1 MSHAVQ
7 TLKYVLNR
15 QLATS
20 QKFSDEEF
28 IPKPQAILGP
38 AYSKY
43 HLRRASD
50 LYRQVSIIPEEINP
64 SDIEEGVLKDGY
76 LLSSIAAL
84 AEEPSLIQ
92 RLFLTEESNKV
103 GLYAIWLCDSGTWKP
118 VILDEYIPCN
128 ERSGS
133 YFPVFAQSTNDD
145 LWISLLEK
153 AYAKIYGSYANIEGG
168 SCQHA
173 LRDLTG
179 APVEEL
185 RDETDLEKIWHF
197 ISNSITK
204 GYFLCCS
211 NDSVQPTQ
219 GQENKGNNEGAANS
233 FAYTILD
240 AREVETQRG
249 VERLIMVRNNWK
261 NFEWKGEWSNNSDLW
276 TEALREELNYTYE
289 DGQNGLFWIKL
300 EDYEA
305 YFPVTWV
312 CKYEQNN
319 KYFSVDLHHE
329 LKNHDVIRIRV
340 HKEQE
345 ITISLN
351 QKDALFFQGT
361 NYEGQYNYSYARI
374 LLGKVFNEGLGYVA
388 GNASEKHR
396 NLTITQ
402 RLKPGTYI
410 LTAELHWNQS
420 FFRDFN
426 VSFYCEHDIDIEA
439 VPEADLLTIQ
449 KSLVLSSIEKVE
461 ESRKVR
467 SYAKYGDSLIEKTEG
482 NIHGL
487 LYFYYMNDT
496 KKSSKLT
503 EKITFSNLEH
513 MQVCF
518 PFNNPTQ
525 VEVTLVPDHEVL
537 VLYKATQ
544 EEHAWSFST
553 SFAIQPLQ
561 QHESTLH
568 ILQEN
573 YDYIDD
579 ARRQAPLDINR
590 DYNTYVKDGHDL
602 DFEEG
607 EHGLAR
613 TSVVEERK
621 TAESVKKSG
630 LNNSYYS
637 EKNSTMSQRA
647 QQEGIERPSKKYPTL
662 NMEVGQT
669 NSKKIPYTNYDDYPK
684 EIEVVSSD
692 PKIVVIKDER
702 FKVEAGDNAYIRL
715 RFVAPKRPGVYNVQ
729 VEVRN
734 INGGVEETLG
744 FIINNAESEF

>member
-1 MSHAVQ
+1 MSQAVQ
-7 TLKYVLNR
+7 SLKYVLNR
-15 QLATS
+15 QLASS

-38 AYSKY
+38 TYSKY

-50 LYRQVSIIPEEINP
+50 LYREVSIVPEEISPN
-64 SDIEEGVLKDGY
+64 DIEEGLLKDGY
-76 LLSSIAAL
+76 FLSAVAAL

-118 VILDEYIPCN
+118 ILLDEYIPCN

-133 YFPVFAQSTNDD
+133 YFPIFAQSTNDD

-153 AYAKIYGSYANIEGG
+153 AYAKIYGSYVNIEGG

-185 RDETDLEKIWHF
+185 RDETDIDKIWDF
-197 ISNSITK
+197 ISDSLSK
-204 GYFLCCS
+204 EYFLCCS
-211 NDSVQPTQ
+211 NDSTQTIQ
-219 GQENKGNNEGAANS
+219 GQETQKEGSDNS
-233 FAYTILD
+233 YAYTVLD
-240 AREVETQRG
+240 AREVETKRG
-249 VERLIMVRNNWK
+249 LERLIMIRNTWK
-261 NFEWKGEWSNNSDLW
+261 NFEWKGEWSNHSDLW
-276 TEALREELNYTYE
+276 TERLREELNYTEE
-289 DGQNGLFWIKL
+289 DAQNGLFWIKL

-312 CKYEQNN
+312 CKYKPNN

-329 LKNHDVIRIRV
+329 LKSHDVLRIRV

-374 LLGKVFNEGLGYVA
+374 LLGKVFNEGLGYVS
-388 GNASEKHR
+388 GNASERHR

-426 VSFYCEHDIDIEA
+426 VSFYCEHDIEIES

-467 SYAKYGDSLIEKTEG
+467 TYAKYGDSLIEKTEG
-482 NIHGL
+482 SIHGL

-496 KKSSKLT
+496 KKNTKLT
-503 EKITFSNLEH
+503 EKLTFSNLEH
-513 MQVCF
+513 MQICF
-518 PFNNPTQ
+518 PFNNPSH

-537 VLYKATQ
+537 VLFKATR

-553 SFAIQPLQ
+553 AFSMQPLQ
-561 QHESTLH
+561 PNEPTLH
-568 ILQEN
+568 VLQEN

-579 ARRQAPLDINR
+579 PRRQAPLEINN
-590 DYNTYVKDGHDL
+590 DYNTYIKEGHDL

-607 EHGLAR
+607 ENGLVNR
-613 TSVVEERK
+613 STVEERK
-621 TAESVKKSG
+621 TAESVKKGG
-630 LNNSYYS
+630 LNASYYS
-637 EKNSTMSQRA
+637 DKHSIVSQRA

-669 NSKKIPYTNYDDYPK
+669 NSKKIPYTNYDDYDK

-692 PKIVVIKDER
+692 PKLVVIKDDR
-702 FKVEAGDNAYIRL
+702 FKVNAGDSAFIRV
-715 RFVAPKRPGVYNVQ
+715 RFVAPNKPGVFNVQ
-729 VEVRN
+729 VDVRN
-734 INGGVEETLG
+734 IHAGVEETLH
-744 FIINNAESEF
+744 FVINNIESEF